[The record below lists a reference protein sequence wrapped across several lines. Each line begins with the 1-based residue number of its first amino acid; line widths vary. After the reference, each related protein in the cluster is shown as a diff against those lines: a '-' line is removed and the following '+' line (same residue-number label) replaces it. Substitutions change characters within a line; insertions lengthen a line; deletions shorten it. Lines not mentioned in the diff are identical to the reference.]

1 MIKKVRNELSQ
12 NKKYLYMG
20 VLVSFLTVLP
30 QLIMMI
36 TIKHTLSIILL
47 FGLLVLI
54 SKSSKIIFSAFVIY
68 INLINI
74 FQSHVAIHWGG
85 YTGNLTPRIAV
96 SIQSPF
102 YETIEYL
109 NTYIDYRDYLVV
121 IYSLFVLYLLF
132 KFISHYKHTYKI
144 VKNISIIISIIL
156 LTILQN
162 SEPLMVIKEY
172 IKANQISQII
182 IQRNEYLS
190 KIKHTNKKDNT
201 SKIYDKIIIIQG
213 ESANKHHLGIYGY
226 DVKTTPFLTSLL
238 KSNKLHI
245 FNAIAATNQT
255 RYAVSMVFTEA
266 HVMDWEGGYIHSQ
279 SIVSDFKDYGYKTY
293 WISNQGKTGENEG
306 FVNNI
311 ASEANTQI
319 FFNQGYWSSAKPDTV
334 VNDYLNNKQANT
346 NKEMYAIHL
355 VGSHVAYKQRY
366 AKECVL
372 YKNPKTIIEEYD
384 NTIHLTDCVIK
395 NVIKYFE
402 QNNQKILVV
411 YVSDHGEVV
420 NTKLHGHGF
429 SETYKDS
436 FEVPL
441 IIYSNIQNERIKK
454 LSNENTKHY
463 FNIENLNYL
472 IKYISG
478 ISDDINISSSSKV
491 FNLYPKNV
499 LDYNTLKFYK

>member
-1 MIKKVRNELSQ
+1 MIKKVKNELSQ

-47 FGLLVLI
+47 FGLLILI
-54 SKSSKIIFSAFVIY
+54 SKSSKIIFSAFIIY

-74 FQSHVAIHWGG
+74 FQSHIAIHWGG

-132 KFISHYKHTYKI
+132 KFVSHYKHTYKI
-144 VKNISIIISIIL
+144 VRNISVIISIIL
-156 LTILQN
+156 LLVLQN

-182 IQRNEYLS
+182 IQRNNYLS

-201 SKIYDKIIIIQG
+201 SKMYDKIIIIQG
-213 ESANKHHLGIYGY
+213 ESANKHHMGIYGY
-226 DVKTTPFLTSLL
+226 DIKTTPFLTSLL
-238 KSNKLHI
+238 ESNKLYI

-255 RYAVSMVFTEA
+255 RYAVSMVFTKA

-279 SIVSDFKDYGYKTY
+279 SIISDFKDYGYKTY

-311 ASEANTQI
+311 AFEADSQI
-319 FFNQGYWSSAKPDTV
+319 FFNQGYWSSAKPDIV
-334 VNDYLNNKQANT
+334 INDYLNSKQTNT
-346 NKEMYAIHL
+346 DKEMYAMHL
-355 VGSHVAYKQRY
+355 VGSHAEYKQRY
-366 AKECVL
+366 SKKCLL

-384 NTIHLTDCVIK
+384 NTIYLTDCVIK
-395 NVIKYFE
+395 NTIKYFE
-402 QNNQKILVV
+402 QNDQKILVV

-429 SETYKDS
+429 SATYKDS
-436 FEVPL
+436 FE
-441 IIYSNIQNERIKK
+441 ITIDFYSKIK
-454 LSNENTKHY
+454 N
-463 FNIENLNYL
+463 
-472 IKYISG
+472 
-478 ISDDINISSSSKV
+478 
-491 FNLYPKNV
+491 
-499 LDYNTLKFYK
+499 